1 MASTAS
7 PYGFKAVNELGG
19 LPYAGSTRQ
28 FPIDPAG
35 YAVNIFNGSLVYVAA
50 TGYLQIATSTGADA
64 TTNGFP
70 TGTANTGCVGVF
82 VGCSYVNAQ
91 GQVIY
96 AQYYPASYVA
106 PTGTTVTAYVIDDDR
121 AVFQVQ
127 SAGTVTFAA
136 LGANTFLNAVQSTS
150 TGSTTT
156 GNSTTAVVI
165 GSSAVATSAAFRIVG
180 FVNMQG
186 FSVVGDAFTDILVKF
201 NPGYHSYSNAV
212 GL

>member
-1 MASTAS
+1 MASTAT

-28 FPIDPAG
+28 FPINPAG
-35 YAVNIFNGSLVYVAA
+35 YNTNIFNGSLVYVAA
-50 TGYLQIATSTGADA
+50 SGYLQIATSTGADA

-70 TGTANTGCVGVF
+70 TGTANTGCIGVF

-96 AQYYPASYVA
+96 AQYYPANTVA
-106 PTGTTVTAYVIDDDR
+106 PTGTTITAYVVDDDR

-127 SAGTVTFAA
+127 AAGSMTFAD
-136 LGANTFLNAVQSTS
+136 LGANVYLSAVQSTS

-156 GNSTTAVVI
+156 GNSTTAVN
-165 GSSAVATSAAFRIVG
+165 ATAIQTTAAFRVVG

-186 FSVVGDAFTDILVKF
+186 FSVAGDAYTDILVKF

>member
-19 LPYAGSTRQ
+19 LPYSGSTRQ
-28 FPIDPAG
+28 FPINPAG
-35 YAVNIFNGSLVYVAA
+35 YNTNIFNGSLVYVAA
-50 TGYLQIATSTGADA
+50 SGYLQIATSTGADA

-82 VGCSYVNAQ
+82 VGCTYVNAQ

-96 AQYYPASYVA
+96 AQYYPANYVA
-106 PTGTTVTAYVIDDDR
+106 PTGTTITAYVIDDDR

-127 SAGTVTFAA
+127 ADGSLTFAA
-136 LGANTFLNAVQSTS
+136 LGANVVLSAVQSTS

-156 GNSTTAVVI
+156 GNSTTSV
-165 GSSAVATSAAFRIVG
+165 SATAQTTTGAFRVIG

-186 FSVVGDAFTDILVKF
+186 FSVAGDAYTDILVKF

>member
-7 PYGFKAVNELGG
+7 PYGLRAVNELGG
-19 LPYAGSTRQ
+19 LPYAGSTRS
-28 FPIDPAG
+28 FAINPAG
-35 YAVNIFNGSLVYVAA
+35 YATNIYNGSLVYV
-50 TGYLQIATSTGADA
+50 TTSGYIEIVTATGADA

-70 TGTANTGCVGVF
+70 VGTANTGAVGVF

-91 GQVIY
+91 GQTVFS
-96 AQYYPASYVA
+96 QYYPASALNAVA
-106 PTGTTVTAYVIDDDR
+106 FVIDDDR
-121 AVFQVQ
+121 TVFQVQ
-127 SAGTVTFAA
+127 SAGTVTIAA
-136 LGANTFLNAVQSTS
+136 LGANVFFTTGAVA

-156 GNSTTAVVI
+156 GNSTASVVA
-165 GSSAVATSAAFRIVG
+165 GASAVTTTAAFRVVG

-186 FSVVGDAFTDILVKF
+186 FSVVGDAYTDILVKF